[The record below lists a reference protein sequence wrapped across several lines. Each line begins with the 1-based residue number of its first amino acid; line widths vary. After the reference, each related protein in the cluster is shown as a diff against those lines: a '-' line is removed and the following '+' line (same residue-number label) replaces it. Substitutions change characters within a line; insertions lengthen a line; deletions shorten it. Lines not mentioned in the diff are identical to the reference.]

1 MELAA
6 ASSSD
11 ATISSAAES
20 NYESPVDSVVEDVVV
35 CNNPSDDEDDNNAA
49 VIVAISSIV
58 PTVRVHGSDKNN
70 GCIECST
77 PSNHVCRKCK
87 KCVCS
92 LCCAEKRALENAWW
106 CDLCFKTQSVANQ
119 QLIRDGSFYSDDE

>member
-20 NYESPVDSVVEDVVV
+20 NYESPVDSVVENVVV
-35 CNNPSDDEDDNNAA
+35 ICNNPSDTEDDDDD
-49 VIVAISSIV
+49 VAISNIV
-58 PTVRVHGSDKNN
+58 PTVHVHGSDKNN
-70 GCIECST
+70 GCIECNT
-77 PSNHVCRKCK
+77 PSNHMCRKCK
-87 KCVCS
+87 KYVCL

-119 QLIRDGSFYSDDE
+119 QLIRDGSFYSDDDE